1 MRANPRFVARVP
13 EARPVPFAGVGAHP
27 DIRPRP
33 AAYPLPDRPEPEPT
47 LGHRAGAANGR
58 VEQRA
63 RRDHTLDPDGRVWGF
78 RSRGVAVD
86 DVPHGLARRR
96 PRR

>member
-13 EARPVPFAGVGAHP
+13 EARPVPFAAVGGHP

-33 AAYPLPDRPEPEPT
+33 AAYPMPDRPEPEPT

-58 VEQRA
+58 VS
-63 RRDHTLDPDGRVWGF
+63 GF
-78 RSRGVAVD
+78 HSRGVAGD